1 MDDLSTLTPA
11 RRWRWVAPLAVLLLC
26 LTFFLA
32 GMAVDHFLPAAP
44 AAGGTETTGLDAA
57 LLDEARRVIQENFV
71 DRDAATDEQLQTGA
85 LAGMVAVSYTQL
97 TLPTSDLVEI
107 SVVAVFFKKKTKKT
121 HTPAAR
127 HLMPISSY

>member
-32 GMAVDHFLPAAP
+32 GRAVDHFLLGAP
-44 AAGGTETTGLDAA
+44 AADATSEGLDAA

-71 DRDAATDEQLQTGA
+71 DLSLIHISE
-85 LAGMVAVSYTQL
+85 
-97 TLPTSDLVEI
+97 PTR
-107 SVVAVFFKKKTKKT
+107 
-121 HTPAAR
+121 P
-127 HLMPISSY
+127 Y